1 MTVKFQTQLALLCML
16 LIFNVSNKKIC
27 RSSKQSICTYT
38 MLLVDVTDD
47 EDDTEPTKKE
57 NEMDTEWKKKMTT
70 IPL

>member
-1 MTVKFQTQLALLCML
+1 
-16 LIFNVSNKKIC
+16 
-27 RSSKQSICTYT
+27 

-70 IPL
+70 IPLQIKLIVHLHLFLNDTIWKSKLLGE